1 MTTFTLLPLFRTDYD
16 DQHPGFTGIFTFP
29 LFFNRR
35 IPIVPIHTRRRSA
48 LNLQPEHLELRIYPT
63 VKVNFNPNSGVLKIT
78 GDNAANR
85 IDLDFLDIGDMEV
98 FVDTE
103 LVGTFEGVVSIKAKL
118 KGGDDRLLLNGIR
131 TGSLTANLGTGPDS
145 DVYFGGVVNV
155 NFGGDLGDLLDFDD
169 AIRFREDA
177 SFKGVSDVTMVG
189 DGASYGANID
199 FDVYFDKNLTVTFGK
214 SSDVNGDN
222 REINLASVVVKG
234 VAKFTGTNAVE
245 RFESI
250 TSNFENFEMNLSGGN
265 DFFDIIDNV
274 SEQNRFG
281 TSLFNGGAGDDGLTN
296 ANQIFDT
303 PPTFIGIEQIS
314 DF

>member
-1 MTTFTLLPLFRTDYD
+1 MPK
-16 DQHPGFTGIFTFP
+16 
-29 LFFNRR
+29 
-35 IPIVPIHTRRRSA
+35 HTRRRSA
-48 LNLQPEHLELRIYPT
+48 LNVHPEHLELRIYPT

-85 IDLDFLDIGDMEV
+85 IDLDYLDIGDMEV

-131 TGSLTANLGTGPDS
+131 TGSLTANLGSGADELDIDSAVNLGTGPDS
-145 DVYFGGVVNV
+145 DVYFGGAVNV
-155 NFGGDLGDLLDFDD
+155 NLGGDLGDLLDFDD

-177 SFKGVSDVTMVG
+177 SFKGVSDLTMQG
-189 DGASYGANID
+189 DGTSYGPNID

-214 SSDVNGDN
+214 SSDVNADS

-250 TSNFENFEMNLSGGN
+250 TSNFENFQMDLSGGN

-281 TSLFNGGAGDDGLTN
+281 TSLFNGGSGDDGMTN
-296 ANQIFDT
+296 ANQIFET
-303 PPTFIGIEQIS
+303 PPTFIGIEQID